1 MNIEY
6 LVFLYI
12 FYSAFLVF
20 HVCKFN
26 IIKKKIFVT
35 VGCIIWKTGFV
46 EMIPINP
53 LYVKL
58 DDIHLWY
65 EFITSR
71 KEFYDY
77 IVHSYISSFRVI
89 CHQAIEFY

>member
-1 MNIEY
+1 MNVES

-12 FYSAFLVF
+12 FYSAFLLF
-20 HVCKFN
+20 HVCEFN

-53 LYVKL
+53 PYVKL
-58 DDIHLWY
+58 DWPICISGMNLSPV
-65 EFITSR
+65 ERNFMTISFILILVVL
-71 KEFYDY
+71 E
-77 IVHSYISSFRVI
+77 
-89 CHQAIEFY
+89 

>member
-1 MNIEY
+1 MSSP
-6 LVFLYI
+6 LY

-58 DDIHLWY
+58 DWSICISGMNLSPV
-65 EFITSR
+65 ERNFMTISFILILVVL
-71 KEFYDY
+71 E
-77 IVHSYISSFRVI
+77 
-89 CHQAIEFY
+89 